1 MAKFLLPDERKHLE
15 KMHRKEN
22 NGKKRDRL
30 KAILWVDSGSSF
42 AEAARLLMIDE
53 ATARRHVDDYKSSKK
68 NKNDSGGS
76 GGKLD
81 DEQRLDF
88 QGKLSATHVPNVAKA
103 IAMARELY
111 GVEYSESGMTALLHS
126 LNFSYKKPEGVPAKA
141 DPVEQADWLAKFMRF
156 LKARP
161 SSEPVLYFDAFHPT
175 MSTKLSYGW
184 SLKGVPAAIETTGS
198 KTRLNVV
205 GSLNLST
212 LNMVSTF
219 PKWVD
224 SASVEEH
231 FKELRRQYPKSLFP
245 TLHLV
250 LDQGPYCKSKA
261 TIEAAKA
268 CGIELKYL
276 PAYSPNLNLIERAW
290 KVVNERVRDNVF
302 FADANQFTSAIKD
315 FLVNEWGKLRKELT
329 PRFAM
334 NFQVL
339 NPAF

>member
-1 MAKFLLPDERKHLE
+1 MAKFLLPDDRKHLE

-30 KAILWVDSGSSF
+30 KAILGHDDGISY
-42 AEAARLLMIDE
+42 ADIAKLLLVDE
-53 ATARRHVDDYKSSKK
+53 ATVRRHVEDYKASKK
-68 NKNDSGGS
+68 KKNDSGGS

-88 QGKLSATHVPNVAKA
+88 QGKLAATQVPNVAKA
-103 IAMARELY
+103 MAMARELY
-111 GVEYSESGMTALLHS
+111 RVEYSESGMTALLHS
-126 LNFSYKKPEGVPAKA
+126 LNFSYKKPEGLPAKA
-141 DPVEQADWLAKFMRF
+141 DPAEQAAWLEEF
-156 LKARP
+156 LLFVAMLP
-161 SSEPVLYFDAFHPT
+161 SNEPVLYFDAFHPT

-184 SLKGVPAAIETTGS
+184 SLKGVPEIVSTTGA
-198 KTRLNVV
+198 KTRVNVV

-224 SASVEEH
+224 SESVEEH
-231 FKELRRQYPKSLFP
+231 FKALRKQYPKSFFP

-250 LDQGPYCKSKA
+250 LDQGPYCKSKE
-261 TIEAAKA
+261 TIEAAEKY
-268 CGIELKYL
+268 GIELQYL

-290 KVVNERVRDNVF
+290 KVVNERVRNNVF
-302 FADANQFTSAIKD
+302 FADANAFTSAIKN
-315 FLVNEWGKLRKELT
+315 FLQKEWGKLRKELA

-334 NFQVL
+334 NFQILKPV
-339 NPAF
+339 F